1 MDLTGSLYGVF
12 GVSEPLYLAIAGLV
26 AVLLAGSLSATV
38 LEAARIYRE
47 YAGVPPRARL
57 EKEAGPALPAKEEQ
71 APEPGK
77 IYITNL
83 ADVAAH
89 APGPTPQA
97 PAPPA
102 QPTAP
107 PGPLVTPSP
116 PTAAPS
122 VEVVKDTLPESMRA
136 ITAKYGLEWLT
147 IASGDGLVIAS
158 TSPTP
163 DEDAAVYSN
172 LFYELYRTRPEG
184 YFNVANKDI
193 HLLSVESGGHRFID
207 VARKPGQMTKGEAAG
222 LREDSRKIVERF
234 GRGGKI
240 QR

>member
-1 MDLTGSLYGVF
+1 MDLTGSLYSVF

-26 AVLLAGSLSATV
+26 ALLLAGSLSATV

-47 YAGVPPRARL
+47 YAGEPPRARL
-57 EKEAGPALPAKEEQ
+57 ETEAGPALPAKEEQ

-83 ADVAAH
+83 ADAAAR
-89 APGPTPQA
+89 APGQTQA

-102 QPTAP
+102 PPTAP
-107 PGPLVTPSP
+107 PTRPLVTPSP
-116 PTAAPS
+116 PAAAPS
-122 VEVVKDTLPESMRA
+122 AEVVKDTLPESMRA
-136 ITAKYGLEWLT
+136 ITAKYGLGWLT

-172 LFYELYRTRPEG
+172 LFHELYRTRPEG

-193 HLLSVESGGHRFID
+193 HLLAVESGGHRFID

-234 GRGGKI
+234 AGAGKK
-240 QR
+240 R